1 MYSTNETKLFKS
13 SGVVII
19 FEIQIKWAEIRPNS
33 DHFLAN
39 GQNSGRLREIRP
51 ERQKC
56 LSTIFSIP
64 RSIYPI
70 SVNLSPIFQSVS
82 AQSFPNSLLDTISCT
97 IKELLRKKS
106 VICEKITIKVIFF
119 VK

>member
-1 MYSTNETKLFKS
+1 MYSTNDTKLFKS
-13 SGVVII
+13 TGVVII

-97 IKELLRKKS
+97 IKELLRKNQ
-106 VICEKITIKVIFF
+106 
-119 VK
+119 